1 MNKKKIVFLVS
12 GGGGTLKFIYFVIKK
27 LQLPIQI
34 VGIIAD
40 RETVVDKFAKE
51 KNIYFKQITYG
62 QSEPI
67 SLQKEL
73 NLLNPDVIITNIH
86 KIIDSDTLNM
96 FPSKFIN
103 LHYSLLPSFAGYI
116 GMETVEKAKE
126 QNVGFIGGTCH
137 EVNEIVDAGKII
149 HQGSFAVDWNNDKD
163 IVDTVFKTSCLAILG
178 GICTKTEIRK
188 KDTERVIINDKEVIF
203 SPRLPI
209 SNLDFEEKFWVK
221 LKKEYDTI

>member
-1 MNKKKIVFLVS
+1 MNNKKLVFLVS
-12 GGGGTLKFIYFVIKK
+12 GGGGTLKFVHFAIEK

-40 RETVVDKFAKE
+40 RETTLEKFASE
-51 KNIYFKQITYG
+51 NNIYYNQIKYKRLVPIEL
-62 QSEPI
+62 QSELNQ
-67 SLQKEL
+67 LQ
-73 NLLNPDVIITNIH
+73 PDVIITNIH
-86 KIIDSDTLNM
+86 KIIDTDTLNS

-149 HQGSFAVDWNNDKD
+149 HQGSFAVDWNSDNE
-163 IVDTVFKTSCLAILG
+163 IIDTVFRTSCFAILG
-178 GICTKTEIRK
+178 GICTTLNIKQQTTTSLK
-188 KDTERVIINDKEVIF
+188 INNKEVFF
-203 SPRLPI
+203 SPQLPI
-209 SNLDFEEKFWVK
+209 SNLDFELEFWEKIK
-221 LKKEYDTI
+221 S